1 MKFMTNSE
9 EFAEELSLRC
19 NMKHEHQELTGQ
31 RAKEAAKYPEEL
43 CEAICR
49 GLVKQIMCQEAKLK
63 YLMAVRA
70 EDEVEEESDEDGVRK
85 NIHEGGTYGMDLGAW
100 DDVSG
105 ASLDPKEVVKARLK
119 EVGYVRDKR
128 VWTKISRKE
137 AIRRGIKIVGTRWID
152 INKGDTK
159 HPNYRSRFVAKEFND
174 GKDASIFAATP
185 PLEALRWLVS
195 EAATGQGR
203 KLDNDKVMKIC
214 DVARAFFE
222 ADAQRPLCIRRWH
235 TLLVTQCMLP

>member
-1 MKFMTNSE
+1 MQITEGRWFLHEHPAGASSWGPEAIKKIEAETGVKIRTADQCMYGLKTWGEDRSRRDRFARKRTKFMTNSE
-9 EFAEELSLRC
+9 ELAEELSLRC

-85 NIHEGGTYGMDLGAW
+85 NIHEGGTDGMDLGAW

-137 AIRRGIKIVGTRWID
+137 AIRRGIKIVGD
-152 INKGDTK
+152 EVD
-159 HPNYRSRFVAKEFND
+159 
-174 GKDASIFAATP
+174 
-185 PLEALRWLVS
+185 
-195 EAATGQGR
+195 
-203 KLDNDKVMKIC
+203 
-214 DVARAFFE
+214 
-222 ADAQRPLCIRRWH
+222 
-235 TLLVTQCMLP
+235 